1 MRILTA
7 ALFCGWSGA
16 VLVLGG
22 LGIFTG
28 AWELERIFRID
39 LAGMGPVA
47 TANLLNQYRF
57 LKAIEFGFGLF
68 CFVFWREIFR
78 SRVFNRLFVTVVFL
92 GAAARALSIV
102 IEGLPHWGFV
112 GITLLE
118 FLTGFVVVAY
128 SRRTVERS

>member
-1 MRILTA
+1 MKILTII
-7 ALFCGWSGA
+7 LFCGWSGA

-28 AWELERIFRID
+28 AWELEKIFRID

-78 SRVFNRLFVTVVFL
+78 SRVFNRVFVAVVFL
-92 GAAARALSIV
+92 GAAARALSIT
-102 IEGLPHWGFV
+102 IEGVPHRAFV
-112 GITLLE
+112 GITILE

-128 SRRTVERS
+128 SRRTVDQP